1 MQHGDICLSTGSTTI
16 TSGFS
21 EDCLFVDVYAPTK
34 ARQGSDTP
42 LPVYVYIQG
51 GGFNSNSNANYNGS
65 GLITASDLNIV
76 VVTFNY
82 RVGPYGFLAS
92 KEVQANGNLNNG
104 LQDQRKLFEWVQK
117 YIKEVMMRHHLRF

>member
-42 LPVYVYIQG
+42 LPVYVYIQS

-65 GLITASDLNIV
+65 GLIRASDLNIV

-82 RVGPYGFLAS
+82 RVGPTGSWPAKKSRQMETLITGCKIRENRLS
-92 KEVQANGNLNNG
+92 GCKNT
-104 LQDQRKLFEWVQK
+104 
-117 YIKEVMMRHHLRF
+117 LRR